1 MGFNLL
7 NDTQRQA
14 YIAETNGWDLQ
25 KRKQLQNTFVYV
37 LVFNLPFKR
46 SDSLFDVLNETRA
59 VKSNQML

>member
-37 LVFNLPFKR
+37 LVFNLPFFTKGQTHC
-46 SDSLFDVLNETRA
+46 LTC
-59 VKSNQML
+59 